1 MRSTGGGAS
10 SACWRRSSRACRA
23 PKSLLR
29 LGAASRRY
37 RALARS
43 PDFAARYWRRAG
55 AFLQPAAEQPAKG
68 VFPRF
73 LTAHAC

>member
-1 MRSTGGGAS
+1 MDVICETLMLEEILPRLP
-10 SACWRRSSRACRA
+10 

-43 PDFAARYWRRAG
+43 PGFASCYCRRTWR
-55 AFLQPAAEQPAKG
+55 LPAAS
-68 VFPRF
+68 
-73 LTAHAC
+73 C

>member
-1 MRSTGGGAS
+1 MDAMCETPMLEEILP
-10 SACWRRSSRACRA
+10 RRP

-29 LGAASRRY
+29 LGAASPRY

-43 PDFAARYWRRAG
+43 PSFAARYWRRAG
-55 AFLQPAAEQPAKG
+55 AFLQPAAEQSAKG